1 MTKAILKGSAVGNPE
16 ICIDQLDLF
25 EMLKSKM
32 EILEKINETQ
42 LKGMFLNTKIEKRY
56 ATMPL
61 RKILSRTLG
70 YEERREKFNNI
81 AGKLAISVAKKAIA
95 EAGIDVEDL
104 GQLIMVS
111 GTDFT
116 TPGLDTL
123 VIYALDLPRNINR
136 TPISFQGCSA
146 ALRGL
151 AAAKNFC
158 LANPGKG
165 SLVICCELNSL
176 IHKIDSFTMDQLIK
190 MILFGDGCSAMVIL
204 AEDICAGSGKLAI
217 EDYSSYLVD
226 GSKNMVEV
234 FWNNDGSPGS
244 SIHPALPSLVQKG
257 VHQFVSNF
265 LQQQNLNIAD
275 IDGWA
280 VHPGG
285 AKILTSVQAGL
296 NLNMEELSSSWNI
309 LKNYGNMSSP
319 TVCFVLKQIL
329 KKKDRKNI
337 LALAFGPGVTMEQVL
352 MKYY

>member
-1 MTKAILKGSAVGNPE
+1 MTYGFTIPYINPT
-16 ICIDQLDLF
+16 L
-25 EMLKSKM
+25 
-32 EILEKINETQ
+32 
-42 LKGMFLNTKIEKRY
+42 FLNQSKKQSLFQFQAKHIR
-56 ATMPL
+56 PL
-61 RKILSRTLG
+61 
-70 YEERREKFNNI
+70 
-81 AGKLAISVAKKAIA
+81 
-95 EAGIDVEDL
+95 
-104 GQLIMVS
+104 
-111 GTDFT
+111 TD
-116 TPGLDTL
+116 
-123 VIYALDLPRNINR
+123 IN
-136 TPISFQGCSA
+136 
-146 ALRGL
+146 
-151 AAAKNFC
+151 
-158 LANPGKG
+158 
-165 SLVICCELNSL
+165 LNL
-176 IHKIDSFTMDQLIK
+176 
-190 MILFGDGCSAMVIL
+190 
-204 AEDICAGSGKLAI
+204 
-217 EDYSSYLVD
+217 DYSSYLVD

-244 SIHPALPSLVQKG
+244 SIRPALPNLVQNG

-329 KKKDRKNI
+329 KKDRKNI